1 MPVIRANRDI
11 FGMSLRRVLKSAAVF
26 FGFKPLREG
35 VWPDPADLGAVAL
48 LVHVARADGRFSPAE
63 RHRLEAATHAHF
75 CESAREATHLVR
87 RAEALDDEAG
97 DVTALLDMIG
107 RDEEARR
114 RVLVLAFSV
123 ASADGAMQE
132 IEENL
137 VWRVG
142 RLLGFDDAAITAIR
156 ETQTPSP

>member
-1 MPVIRANRDI
+1 
-11 FGMSLRRVLKSAAVF
+11 MSDAL
-26 FGFKPLREG
+26 KPLMMRVG
-35 VWPDPADLGAVAL
+35 TW
-48 LVHVARADGRFSPAE
+48 S
-63 RHRLEAATHAHF
+63 
-75 CESAREATHLVR
+75 
-87 RAEALDDEAG
+87 
-97 DVTALLDMIG
+97 ALLDMIG
-107 RDEEARR
+107 RDEDARR

-142 RLLGFDDAAITAIR
+142 SLLGFDDAAINAIR